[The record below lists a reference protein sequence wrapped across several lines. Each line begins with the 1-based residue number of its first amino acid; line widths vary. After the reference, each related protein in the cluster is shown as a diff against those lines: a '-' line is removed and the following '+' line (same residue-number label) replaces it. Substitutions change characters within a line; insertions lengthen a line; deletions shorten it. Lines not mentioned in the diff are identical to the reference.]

1 MQNSTTKSE
10 IKPRGGQVAKSQ
22 EASAGEAAMELLR
35 DYTRQRPDVVVLWAF
50 GIGFVLGW
58 KLKPW

>member
-1 MQNSTTKSE
+1 MAE
-10 IKPRGGQVAKSQ
+10 YVAKNTSFPQ
-22 EASAGEAAMELLR
+22 QQNTSHELTAAEEAWEHFREYAKE
-35 DYTRQRPDVVVLWAF
+35 RPEVVVLWAF